1 MVAFNQRKPTYTMKF
16 SGGGPLD
23 DGTMPKDHTEIHEG
37 SDDFDSTQHLRDIAF
52 WSGLSLAIGIFIGMA
67 VATWW

>member
-1 MVAFNQRKPTYTMKF
+1 MVAFNRD
-16 SGGGPLD
+16 LD
-23 DGTMPKDHTEIHEG
+23 YEVETKADDQEW